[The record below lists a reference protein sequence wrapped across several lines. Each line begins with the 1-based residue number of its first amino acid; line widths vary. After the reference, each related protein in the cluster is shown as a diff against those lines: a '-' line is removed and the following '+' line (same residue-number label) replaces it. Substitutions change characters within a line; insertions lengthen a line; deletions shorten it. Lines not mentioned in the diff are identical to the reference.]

1 MDSPATSRSRTRHC
15 RPIGQRQPSVEDADM
30 NGPLGITPDRL
41 ANDAMQFHQK
51 LAAGL
56 KSLREVGDYDYGA
69 TAKEEVWRDG
79 KVVLY
84 RYVGDKTPTAKV
96 PLLIAYALVI

>member
-1 MDSPATSRSRTRHC
+1 MH
-15 RPIGQRQPSVEDADM
+15 
-30 NGPLGITPDRL
+30 GPLGITPDRL
-41 ANDAMQFHQK
+41 ANEAMRFHHQ

-56 KSLREVGDYDYGA
+56 QTLREVGDYDYGA

-84 RYVGDKTPTAKV
+84 RYVGAKAPTAKV
-96 PLLIAYALVI
+96 PLLIAYALVNRPYMVDLQ